1 MPHEPVVLF
10 AGVIMIPRALTFP
23 LVQLE
28 HAPVG
33 DVLRPDAGIAPSF
46 SVTELNDELSIHAPL
61 AGGDTV
67 GVARWYSA

>member
-10 AGVIMIPRALTFP
+10 AGVIMIPRALAFP

-33 DVLRPDAGIAPSF
+33 DVLRPDAAIAPSF
-46 SVTELNDELSIHAPL
+46 SVAELNDELSIHAPL

>member
-33 DVLRPDAGIAPSF
+33 DVLRPDVGIAPSF
-46 SVTELNDELSIHAPL
+46 SVAELNDELSIHAPL